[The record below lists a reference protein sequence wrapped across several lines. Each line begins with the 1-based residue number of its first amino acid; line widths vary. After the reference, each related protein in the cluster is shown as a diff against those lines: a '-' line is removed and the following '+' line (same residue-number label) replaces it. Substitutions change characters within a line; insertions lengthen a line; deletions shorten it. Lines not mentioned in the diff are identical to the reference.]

1 MNDLVYFTAQV
12 PDTSDTSVTWATGM
26 QHECNTN
33 KSLTQVRYE
42 LHKCS
47 MSATRTTQA
56 GHECYTNNTSVRRVE
71 NFDSD
76 NNTIENIFSHP
87 CISYMANERLQ
98 EEQVE
103 EWRFHSKNYLSEMPC
118 SHVKMGLKSAPQK
131 LNFLRTKAI
140 SKS

>member
-1 MNDLVYFTAQV
+1 MNDLVYFTTQV

-47 MSATRTTQA
+47 MSATWTTQA
-56 GHECYTNNTSVRRVE
+56 GHECYTNDTSVTRVE